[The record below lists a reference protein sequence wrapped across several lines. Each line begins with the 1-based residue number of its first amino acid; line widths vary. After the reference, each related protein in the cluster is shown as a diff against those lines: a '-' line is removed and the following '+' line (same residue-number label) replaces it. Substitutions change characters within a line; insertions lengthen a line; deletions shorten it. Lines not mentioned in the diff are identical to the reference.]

1 MQDAASSIR
10 VSFRNTVIIMTTNL
24 LSNQAAE
31 LWSRPDEE
39 KKDLLAQFFRT
50 EFLGRVDKILFYQPL
65 SQNILHRIVRKRV
78 AEMVDRYEGFGI
90 NITVKEDVYAAVCRK
105 VQVSAYGSRALDEVI
120 KDTVAVALA
129 DIPEGADTIE
139 LWATDAGKVVITAAG
154 RAQ

>member
-1 MQDAASSIR
+1 MVLLDEVEKADPEVFDAMLALFDDGEMQDAASSIR

-39 KKDLLAQFFRT
+39 KRDMLAQFFRT

-90 NITVKEDVYAAVCRK
+90 K
-105 VQVSAYGSRALDEVI
+105 
-120 KDTVAVALA
+120 
-129 DIPEGADTIE
+129 
-139 LWATDAGKVVITAAG
+139 
-154 RAQ
+154 